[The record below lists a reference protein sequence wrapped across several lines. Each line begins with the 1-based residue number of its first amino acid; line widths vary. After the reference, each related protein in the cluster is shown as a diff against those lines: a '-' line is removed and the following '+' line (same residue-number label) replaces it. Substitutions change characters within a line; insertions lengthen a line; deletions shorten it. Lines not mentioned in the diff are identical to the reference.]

1 MALTGRSEDAFR
13 YGGVCGIR
21 WSIRWVGRWLG
32 SWWGLLPGAG
42 GGRTGVV
49 CEKGIK
55 DVERERKDIGIRE
68 WYMWFLY

>member
-1 MALTGRSEDAFR
+1 M
-13 YGGVCGIR
+13 
-21 WSIRWVGRWLG
+21 GRWLG